1 MKKNNKIKIETII
14 KYIFSAGTSFL
25 LDLGLFTIFILIFGN
40 SMKGIFIST
49 ILARIMSS
57 LYNYMINSRFVFKNS
72 GSKQIIKYYL
82 LVIIQ
87 LMVSALLVSII
98 NKYIKVFTTIIKL
111 FVDVTIFIVN
121 YYVQKEIVF
130 K

>member
-40 SMKGIFIST
+40 STKGIFIST

>member
-1 MKKNNKIKIETII
+1 
-14 KYIFSAGTSFL
+14 
-25 LDLGLFTIFILIFGN
+25 
-40 SMKGIFIST
+40 
-49 ILARIMSS
+49 MSS